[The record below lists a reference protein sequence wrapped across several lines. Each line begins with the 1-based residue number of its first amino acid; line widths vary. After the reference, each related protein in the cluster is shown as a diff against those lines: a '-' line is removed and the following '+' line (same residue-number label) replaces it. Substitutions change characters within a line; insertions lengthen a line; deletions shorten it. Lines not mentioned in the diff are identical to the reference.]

1 MELKF
6 RNMEWITTK
15 HIQSTDGKTEK
26 IYCELLLKFPT
37 SEWNKKDK
45 SIVLK
50 LFYYDY
56 KVDGGWWIDNDKTKW
71 YTYPPHKY
79 CEIDFTY
86 FQRMPKIK
94 INSSDKRVNYNNFTI
109 EYCKAQAIEILKQ
122 RLRYSMLQLE

>member
-1 MELKF
+1 
-6 RNMEWITTK
+6 MEWITTK

-56 KVDGGWWIDNDKTKW
+56 KVEDGWWIDNDKTKW
-71 YTYPPHKY
+71 YTRLPHKH
-79 CEIDFTY
+79 CEIEFTY
-86 FQRMPKIK
+86 FQRMPKVK
-94 INSSDKRVNYNNFTI
+94 ILSSDKRVNYKNFTI

-122 RLRYSMLQLE
+122 RLRYSMLQLEQD

>member
-1 MELKF
+1 
-6 RNMEWITTK
+6 MEWVTTK

-37 SEWNKKDK
+37 SQWNKKEK
-45 SIVLK
+45 STVIK

-56 KVDGGWWIDNDKTKW
+56 KIYGCLWIDKCKTKS

-79 CEIDFTY
+79 CEIEFNY

-94 INSSDKRVNYNNFTI
+94 IISSDKRVNYKNFTI
-109 EYCKAQAIEILKQ
+109 EYCKAQAIEIFKNKLH
-122 RLRYSMLQLE
+122 YSLLQLE

>member
-45 SIVLK
+45 SI
-50 LFYYDY
+50 
-56 KVDGGWWIDNDKTKW
+56 
-71 YTYPPHKY
+71 
-79 CEIDFTY
+79 
-86 FQRMPKIK
+86 
-94 INSSDKRVNYNNFTI
+94 
-109 EYCKAQAIEILKQ
+109 AIL
-122 RLRYSMLQLE
+122 